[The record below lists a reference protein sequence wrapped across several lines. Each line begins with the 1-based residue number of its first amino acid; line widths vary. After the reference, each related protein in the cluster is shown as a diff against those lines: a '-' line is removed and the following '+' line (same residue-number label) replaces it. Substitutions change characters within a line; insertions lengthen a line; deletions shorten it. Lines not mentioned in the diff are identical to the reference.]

1 MKRLMIATAL
11 LLAATSTSVWA
22 QAPAADDPHHPP
34 QNASP
39 APAQATPQTAMPM
52 TDCAGNNGSAMAQ
65 SKKSNCLM
73 APGDMKSEQGVM
85 PMHQMMMPGMMS
97 QPESGTTQPDQI
109 QGGTT
114 CCGSPK
120 ADKPQ

>member
-1 MKRLMIATAL
+1 MIATAL

-22 QAPAADDPHHPP
+22 QALAADDPHHLP
-34 QNASP
+34 QTASP
-39 APAQATPQTAMPM
+39 APAQATPPTATPM
-52 TDCAGNNGSAMAQ
+52 MNCAGNHDGAVAQ
-65 SKKSNCLM
+65 NEKASCAM
-73 APGDMKSEQGVM
+73 APGDMKSDQGAM
-85 PMHQMMMPGMMS
+85 PMHRMMMQGMMHS
-97 QPESGTTQPDQI
+97 QPQSGATQPDQI